1 MSSRAKKKQSANNRH
16 PSVPP
21 APLNVLSYSEQQIAN
36 STGIK
41 MAQLKTYISTMEEK
55 IKKDCILESQERL
68 WKAEDYI
75 AVANV
80 LISVYAVKMSR
91 KSREHTKDLIQ
102 RMLDNLNPA
111 REYVDRVGVQEA
123 YRQAHEDF
131 GIELEFDSV
140 DMNKEFGFSDYDFR
154 EDGFEGKSGL
164 EIWNE
169 AWEDAKDLSNIINT
183 CSSALVLKS
192 EFGFS
197 NEDLDRLVKLS
208 NQKTEDAKQGSEG
221 VTRLIEEFEDKTK
234 LSVGERNKR
243 LVRRYGL

>member
-1 MSSRAKKKQSANNRH
+1 MSSRAKKKQQTNNMSPFTAH
-16 PSVPP
+16 
-21 APLNVLSYSEQQIAN
+21 APLNVLSYSDKQVAN
-36 STGIK
+36 STGINIV
-41 MAQLKTYISTMEEK
+41 QLRAYISTMEEK

-75 AVANV
+75 SVANV

-91 KSREHTKDLIQ
+91 RNHEKTKDLIN
-102 RMLDNLNPA
+102 RMIDNLNPA
-111 REYVDRVGVQEA
+111 REYIDRVGVQEA

-154 EDGFEGKSGL
+154 EEGFDGKSGL
-164 EIWNE
+164 QIWNE
-169 AWEDAKDLSNIINT
+169 AWGDAKDLSNIINT

-197 NEDLDRLVKLS
+197 NEDLDRLVKLT
-208 NQKTEDAKQGSEG
+208 NKKEEEYKQGSEG
-221 VTRLIEEFEDKTK
+221 VTRLINEFEDKTR
-234 LSVGERNKR
+234 LSVGDRNKR
-243 LVRRYGL
+243 LIRRYGL